1 MNNPKNPTQHRPIR
15 LCSVVYQVI
24 SKVLADRLKALLRTV
39 ISDNQSAFIPV
50 RLLTTDNVFIAFE
63 LFHFFKNQ
71 RWDSG
76 GHLAIKLD
84 MSKAYDS

>member
-1 MNNPKNPTQHRPIR
+1 MNNPKKPTQYRPIR

-24 SKVLADRLKALLRTV
+24 SKVLTDRLKALLRTV
-39 ISDNQSAFIPV
+39 ISDKQSAFIPA

-63 LFHFFKNQ
+63 LFHFLKNQ
-71 RWDSG
+71 RWDSD